1 MATRANNI
9 GSILKAQRDLT
20 GALEST
26 RRALAIDEKV
36 YGLDHPQVA
45 RDVNNIGQIL
55 QDQGDL
61 AGALPYARRAVR
73 IFQAMYGADNPQTQT
88 AMKHL
93 AILEQ
98 ALAAD

>member
-1 MATRANNI
+1 VATRANNI

-61 AGALPYARRAVR
+61 AGALPYAGVR
-73 IFQAMYGADNPQTQT
+73 SVSSKRCTVRTTRKP
-88 AMKHL
+88 KPR
-93 AILEQ
+93 
-98 ALAAD
+98 